1 MKKVLLLSFL
11 IACATYSFADF
22 FTEKRPKVCNVV
34 KPSVLNKSL
43 LRQSDIDHLLAS
55 PDYCQSESANSD
67 KRFWIVYSDRD
78 MNFTYT
84 TSSGS
89 IIEDTLY
96 MNEKL
101 RIATIDYKTKRA
113 LVYSER
119 IPDIKYPRISDPGES
134 YKGWIPMD
142 NLLLWQTCI
151 ANEVGVYQK
160 ALLCLNAD
168 KDQKN
173 NEENRGYQFKSPT
186 LVGKEE
192 MDPIFRFY
200 YIMKE
205 AKGKDG
211 RKMVLLA
218 TQSDMYGDS
227 EKNLHAWVTED
238 MYAAWNQRSCLETT
252 WDKEAVHYFA
262 KEKYVAKIF
271 DTKNRLAY
279 TDTFKINRKDPNPDN
294 LDDDFYRWPS
304 SAMRYPILDGTNLD
318 KYQCTAFQGNVGGG
332 FVDPSKEIASKEL
345 AELKQIN
352 ILVLLDATRSMD
364 EYSEAVYDAIRA
376 GCAYFASDK
385 YKVQVGVMLYRD
397 DEDGRYE
404 TEWSPFTNP
413 TNPTLMNF
421 IKNGGRN
428 YGFKSAPEDITMEES
443 LYYGMN
449 KALQQFTNPKQS
461 NILLVVGDCG
471 NNPTDTRVSNE
482 QLIAEIKRKE
492 VNVIGFQVRTP
503 VDPHFSCFNDQMSGI
518 IRNSLQ
524 ARYDKIR
531 RGSKVT
537 TTINEYGFVF
547 SNIEDPDAILCMG
560 EHCHAF
566 RGTNLKPADLT
577 EMMQKTIGSY
587 ADNVQEKIDALIH
600 WKPKSKKI
608 NVGSDIVKE
617 NGGLVGDWLEEIF
630 GPYADVTGLIG
641 FTGYTDKVVDDRAV
655 WRSNVFFTEKE
666 LKNLIAGL
674 EPLYDVAM
682 RDDYSNRNA
691 FVTAFKRCVENMAPG
706 VNIND
711 GNLSDM
717 MQRAMGLHEKTF
729 MLEQNLD
736 AITDNQAVEDD
747 IYGAILTRFKR
758 KYEIFK
764 EMVDSREYKYKWE
777 HNGQTYYWIAIDDMP

>member
-1 MKKVLLLSFL
+1 MKKIILLSFL
-11 IACATYSFADF
+11 IASATYSFADF

-34 KPSVLNKSL
+34 KPSILNKSL
-43 LRQSDIDHLLAS
+43 LRQDDINRLFAS
-55 PDYCQSESANSD
+55 PDFCQAESSNND

-84 TSSGS
+84 TSDGYT
-89 IIEDTLY
+89 IEDTLY
-96 MNEKL
+96 MNDKL

-113 LVYSER
+113 LVYSEK
-119 IPDIKYPRISDPGES
+119 IPDIKYPRISDPAGS
-134 YKGWIPMD
+134 YKGWISMD
-142 NLLLWQTCI
+142 NLLLWQTSI

-173 NEENRGYQFKSPT
+173 NEESRGYQFKSPT
-186 LVGKEE
+186 LEGKEE
-192 MDPIFRFY
+192 MDPTFRFY

-227 EKNLHAWVTED
+227 EKNLHAWVAED
-238 MYAAWNQRSCLETT
+238 MYVAWNQRSCLETT

-262 KEKYVAKIF
+262 REKYVAKIF

-279 TDTFKINRKDPNPDN
+279 SDTFKINRRDPNPDN

-304 SAMRYPILDGTNLD
+304 SAMRYPILDGTTQNR
-318 KYQCTAFQGNVGGG
+318 YQCTAFQGNVGGG
-332 FVDPSKEIASKEL
+332 FVDHTIPIKQREL
-345 AELKQIN
+345 AELKKIN
-352 ILVLLDATRSMD
+352 IIVLLDATRSMD
-364 EYSEAVYDAIRA
+364 EYSEAVYNAIKL
-376 GCAYFASDK
+376 GCAYFASDR
-385 YKVQVGVMLYRD
+385 YNVQVGVMLYRD

-404 TEWSPFTNP
+404 TEWFPFTSP
-413 TNPTLMNF
+413 TNPNLMNF
-421 IKNGGRN
+421 IKNGGARN
-428 YGFKSAPEDITMEES
+428 YGFKSDPTDKTMEES
-443 LYYGMN
+443 LYYGMS
-449 KALQQFTNPKQS
+449 KALLEFKNPKQS
-461 NILLVVGDCG
+461 NVLLVVGDCG
-471 NNPTDTRVSNE
+471 NNHTDTRVSKE
-482 QLIAEIKRKE
+482 QLISEIKSRE

-503 VDPHFSCFNDQMSGI
+503 IDSHFSCFNEQLVYI
-518 IRNSLQ
+518 VRNSLQ
-524 ARYDKIR
+524 ERFDKIQK
-531 RGSKVT
+531 GSEVT
-537 TTINEYGFVF
+537 TSMNEYGFVF
-547 SNIEDPDAILCMG
+547 SNNDTEANMLCMG

-566 RGTNLKPADLT
+566 RGTNLKPSDLT
-577 EMMQKTIGSY
+577 NMMQKTIGSY
-587 ADNVQEKIDALIH
+587 ADNVQAKIDALIH
-600 WKPKSKKI
+600 RKPSKQIK
-608 NVGSDIVKE
+608 VGGGDVVKG
-617 NGGLVGDWLEEIF
+617 GGLVDAWLREIF
-630 GPYADVTGLIG
+630 GEDVSVTGLIG

-682 RDDYSNRNA
+682 KYEHSNRNA

-729 MLEQNLD
+729 MLQQNLD
-736 AITDNQAVEDD
+736 AITDNQAIDD
-747 IYGAILTRFKR
+747 DVYGAILERFKK
-758 KYEIFK
+758 KYDLFK
-764 EMVDSREYKYKWE
+764 EMVDSRDYKFKWE